1 MTVRRNRRYSI
12 PFPAG
17 ATMPRRGEGRTT
29 GKPVTTEIPLP
40 AGGVKLVTFIPWALV
55 TRGMQ
60 KDIITP
66 IDAPEA
72 AAERQRKKTEQ
83 LSPVVR
89 ALGLA
94 TYWQSLLDDG
104 KFASLTEIARAEG
117 IDRAYVSRVFKLTRV
132 SPEIVEKALAGKVT
146 MEALMAM
153 GGCWVRQEVG
163 QNITYSGMVHRRKPS
178 LGSRM
183 G

>member
-1 MTVRRNRRYSI
+1 
-12 PFPAG
+12 
-17 ATMPRRGEGRTT
+17 MPRRGEGRIT
-29 GKPVTTEIPLP
+29 GKPVTTEIPQP
-40 AGGVKLVTFIPWALV
+40 AGGVKLVTFIPWTLV
-55 TRGMQ
+55 KRGM
-60 KDIITP
+60 KKEIITP

-72 AAERQRKKTEQ
+72 FTVEAAAERKQKKAEQ
-83 LSPVVR
+83 HSPVVR

-94 TYWQSLLDDG
+94 TYWQSLLDEG
-104 KFASLTEIARAEG
+104 KFASLTEIAKAEG
-117 IDRAYVSRVFKLTRV
+117 IDRAYVSRVFKLTRA
-132 SPEIVEKALAGKVT
+132 SPTVVEQALAGKVT

-153 GGCWVRQEVG
+153 GACWKRQGVG